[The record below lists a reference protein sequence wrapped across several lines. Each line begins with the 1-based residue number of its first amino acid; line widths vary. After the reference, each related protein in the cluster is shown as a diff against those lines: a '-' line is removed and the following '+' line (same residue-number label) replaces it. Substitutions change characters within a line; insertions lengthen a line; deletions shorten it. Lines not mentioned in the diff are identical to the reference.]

1 MKRLQNKLWVNFL
14 LLAVFLLSLASWTT
28 PVRAQTPVPV
38 NPVYIYLF
46 WGDGC
51 PHCAKA
57 KPYFEN
63 LAADYP
69 EIQLRTYEVYYD
81 AEN

>member
-1 MKRLQNKLWVNFL
+1 MKKPLKIFFPILLVIFL
-14 LLAVFLLSLASWTT
+14 VVSQVKVSH
-28 PVRAQTPVPV
+28 AQTPTPQQHVI
-38 NPVYIYLF
+38 IYLF
-46 WGDGC
+46 WKEGC
-51 PHCAKA
+51 SHCAKA